1 MLRRSEEDSKRW
13 RGWQRWWKEDTADND
28 TLMSLCARWRLRTVS
43 AHHPMR
49 ASAPKCMREC
59 IRCMCVLSPRV
70 VKDGVRSVTL
80 RRAPPAAC
88 QGWRLLP
95 WDLWLSYPNC
105 SQASKIKSPWDP
117 FAWAGKPRT
126 DNASQTPH
134 WHFHGRFF
142 FLFLH
147 FSLFS
152 FFFFFY
158 QCFDLWRIFTIV
170 SCLVLCFLLLQPP
183 PPPITVVLFFC
194 FLFSISMVTVRF
206 PGTMVAGGL
215 GGVKADG
222 WLSHK

>member
-13 RGWQRWWKEDTADND
+13 RGWQQWWKEDTADND
-28 TLMSLCARWRLRTVS
+28 TLMSLCARRQLRTVS
-43 AHHPMR
+43 EHHPMR
-49 ASAPKCMREC
+49 ASAPKSMHEC
-59 IRCMCVLSPRV
+59 IRCICVLSPRV
-70 VKDGVRSVTL
+70 VKDGVRSVTP

-142 FLFLH
+142 FLFLR
-147 FSLFS
+147 FSLF
-152 FFFFFY
+152 FFLPV
-158 QCFDLWRIFTIV
+158 LWPLEDFHN
-170 SCLVLCFLLLQPP
+170 CFLPCSLFSSSTFS
-183 PPPITVVLFFC
+183 PPITVVLFLC

-206 PGTMVAGGL
+206 PGIMEAGGL

>member
-43 AHHPMR
+43 AHHPMC

-152 FFFFFY
+152 FFFFLFFFFLPGHWPLEDFHN
-158 QCFDLWRIFTIV
+158 CFLPCSLFSSSTTPPPRLQLFCFSV
-170 SCLVLCFLLLQPP
+170 SCSRFLWWQC
-183 PPPITVVLFFC
+183 T
-194 FLFSISMVTVRF
+194 SQEQWW
-206 PGTMVAGGL
+206 L
-215 GGVKADG
+215 GD
-222 WLSHK
+222 